1 MKRQTKT
8 EKGAVNKLLSHLL
21 TVLCTV
27 LLAAALL
34 LTVYAFYCRSA
45 GKTPFLFGRAMLFVQ
60 TESME
65 PTIARQSCIFVK
77 KADPSAV
84 KAGDIIT
91 YVCRDETSPVYG
103 ALITHR
109 VVGVTEEGF
118 RTKGD
123 HPAAAEDRLA
133 VAPEDVVAV
142 YVKNAALMTL
152 LARTFSGPMGLI
164 LAFGVFG
171 LSIGVIVIRD
181 VVRVLSDDGMSEEE
195 RKAAHEKEIEKRIR
209 EETERLYRENK

>member
-1 MKRQTKT
+1 MKKQTKT
-8 EKGAVNKLLSHLL
+8 DKGAVRKLLSRIQ
-21 TVLCTV
+21 TVLCTGLLV
-27 LLAAALL
+27 LALL
-34 LTVYAFYCRSA
+34 LTVYAICCRSA

-65 PTIARQSCIFVK
+65 PTISRQSCILVR
-77 KADPSAV
+77 KADPSAIGV
-84 KAGDIIT
+84 GDIIT
-91 YVCRDETSPVYG
+91 YICRDETSEVFG

-123 HPAAAEDRLA
+123 HPAAVEDRLT
-133 VAPEDVVAV
+133 VAREDVVAV
-142 YVKNAALMTL
+142 YVKSAAFMTF

-164 LAFGVFG
+164 LAIAFFGLFIGVF
-171 LSIGVIVIRD
+171 VIRD

-195 RKAAHEKEIEKRIR
+195 RAAAREKEIQKRIR
-209 EETERLYRENK
+209 EETERLRRERK